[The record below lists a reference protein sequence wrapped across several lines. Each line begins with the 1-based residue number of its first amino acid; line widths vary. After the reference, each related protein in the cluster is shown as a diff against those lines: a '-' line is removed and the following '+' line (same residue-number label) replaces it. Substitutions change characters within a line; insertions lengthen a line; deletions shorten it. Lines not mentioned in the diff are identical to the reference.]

1 VKIIIL
7 GAGQVGGTLTEH
19 LADEQNDVTVVDSS
33 DAALRRLQDR
43 LDIRTVK
50 GDASRPTTLSEAGA
64 EDADM
69 LIAVTD
75 SDEVNM
81 LACSIAFTLYR
92 TPTKIC
98 RIREV
103 DYLNEDK
110 KLFQSGAIPVDVTIS
125 PEHLVTDAIHQL
137 ILNPGSLQVLDFASG
152 QIRLVAVRAVE
163 GGPIVG
169 RELQE
174 IRQHMPSVDTRVA
187 AIFRKSQNAIIP
199 EGSTVVEP
207 DDEAFFIAASENIRA
222 VTSELRKL
230 DEPYKRVMI
239 AGGGKIGASLAKR
252 LERDYQ
258 VKVLELNYDRCR
270 VLSEE
275 LEESIVLTGSAND
288 SKLLQQENIS
298 NTDVFCAL
306 TNNGES
312 NIMMSMLAK
321 RLGAKKVITL
331 ITNSAYAELVGQEID
346 IAISP
351 QQITIS
357 SLLTHVR
364 KGDISNVHSLRRG
377 AAEALEITAHGDP
390 KTSKVV
396 GRRLDE
402 LDLPPGAT
410 VGAILRGDQVII
422 AHRHVVVEED
432 DHVILFLTDP
442 SKISLVEKLFVV
454 GGSFI

>member
-1 VKIIIL
+1 M
-7 GAGQVGGTLTEH
+7 GGTLTEH

-33 DAALRRLQDR
+33 EAALRQLQDR

-50 GDASRPTTLSEAGA
+50 GDASKPSTLSDAGA

-81 LACSIAFTLYR
+81 LACTIAYTLYR

-103 DYLNEDK
+103 DYLNEDET
-110 KLFQSGAIPVDVTIS
+110 LFQSGAIPVDVTIS
-125 PEHLVTDAIHQL
+125 PERLVTDAIHQL
-137 ILNPGSLQVLDFASG
+137 ILNPGSLQVMDFASG
-152 QIRLVAVRAVE
+152 KIRLVAVKAVA

-174 IRQHMPSVDTRVA
+174 IREHMPNVDTRVA
-187 AIFRKSQNAIIP
+187 AIFRKSQSAIIP

-275 LEESIVLTGSAND
+275 LEESIVLNGSAND
-288 SKLLQQENIS
+288 SKLMQQENIS

-364 KGDISNVHSLRRG
+364 KGDISAVHSLRRG

-402 LDLPPGAT
+402 LDLPPGTT

-454 GGSFI
+454 GGSFIQ

>member
-1 VKIIIL
+1 MNIIIL
-7 GAGQVGGTLTEH
+7 GAGQVGGSLTEH
-19 LADEQNDVTVVDSS
+19 LTDEKNDVTVVDSS
-33 DAALRRLQDR
+33 ETALRQLQDR

-50 GDASRPTTLSEAGA
+50 GDASKPTTLAEAGA
-64 EDADM
+64 ERADM

-81 LACSIAFTLYR
+81 LACSIAFTLYG

-103 DYLNEDK
+103 DYLKEEK
-110 KLFQSGAIPVDVTIS
+110 RLFQSGAIPVDVTIS
-125 PEHLVTDAIHQL
+125 PEHLVTEAIHQL
-137 ILNPGSLQVLDFASG
+137 ILNPGSLQVLDFAG
-152 QIRLVAVRAVE
+152 GKIRLVAVRAID

-174 IRQHMPSVDTRVA
+174 IREHMPSVDTRVA

-199 EGSTVVEP
+199 TGSTVVEP
-207 DDEAFFIAASENIRA
+207 EDEAFFIAASENIRA

-230 DEPYKRVMI
+230 DVPYKRVMI
-239 AGGGKIGASLAKR
+239 AGGGKIGASLAKQ
-252 LERDYQ
+252 LEANYQ
-258 VKVLELNYDRCR
+258 VKVIELNYNRCR
-270 VLSEE
+270 QLSED
-275 LEESIVLTGSAND
+275 LEESIVLNGSASD
-288 SKLLQQENIS
+288 SKFLQQENIA

-331 ITNSAYAELVGQEID
+331 ITNPAYAELVGQEID

-377 AAEALEITAHGDP
+377 AAEALEITAHGSP

-402 LDLPPGAT
+402 LDLPSGTT
-410 VGAILRGDQVII
+410 VGAILRGNGVII
-422 AHRHVVVEED
+422 AHGHVVVEED

-454 GGSFI
+454 GGSLI

>member
-1 VKIIIL
+1 MNIIIL
-7 GAGQVGGTLTEH
+7 GAGQVGGSLTEH
-19 LADEQNDVTVVDSS
+19 LTDEKNDVTVVDSS
-33 DAALRRLQDR
+33 ETALRQLQDR

-50 GDASRPTTLSEAGA
+50 GDASKPTTLAEAGA
-64 EDADM
+64 ERADM

-81 LACSIAFTLYR
+81 LACSIAFTLYG

-103 DYLNEDK
+103 DYLKEEK
-110 KLFQSGAIPVDVTIS
+110 RLFQSGAIPVDVTIS
-125 PEHLVTDAIHQL
+125 PEHLVTEAIHQL
-137 ILNPGSLQVLDFASG
+137 ILNPGSLQVLDFAG
-152 QIRLVAVRAVE
+152 GKIRLVAVRAID

-174 IRQHMPSVDTRVA
+174 IREHMPSVDTRVA

-199 EGSTVVEP
+199 TGSTVVEP
-207 DDEAFFIAASENIRA
+207 EDEAFFIAASENIRA

-230 DEPYKRVMI
+230 DAPYKRVMI
-239 AGGGKIGASLAKR
+239 AGGGKIGASLAKQ
-252 LERDYQ
+252 LEANYQ
-258 VKVLELNYDRCR
+258 VKVIELNYNRCR
-270 VLSEE
+270 QLSED
-275 LEESIVLTGSAND
+275 LEESIVLNGSASD
-288 SKLLQQENIS
+288 SKFLQQENIA

-331 ITNSAYAELVGQEID
+331 ITNPAYAELVGQEID

-377 AAEALEITAHGDP
+377 AAEALEITAHGSP

-402 LDLPPGAT
+402 LDLPSGTT
-410 VGAILRGDQVII
+410 VGAILRGNGVII
-422 AHRHVVVEED
+422 AHGHVVVEED

-454 GGSFI
+454 GGSLI

>member
-1 VKIIIL
+1 MNIIIL
-7 GAGQVGGTLTEH
+7 GAGQVGGSLTEH
-19 LADEQNDVTVVDSS
+19 LTDEKNDVTVVDSS
-33 DAALRRLQDR
+33 ETALRQLQDR

-50 GDASRPTTLSEAGA
+50 GDASKPTTLAEAGA
-64 EDADM
+64 ERADM

-81 LACSIAFTLYR
+81 LACSIAFTLYG

-103 DYLNEDK
+103 DYLKEERR
-110 KLFQSGAIPVDVTIS
+110 LFQSGAIPVDVTIS

-137 ILNPGSLQVLDFASG
+137 ILNPGSLQVLDFAG
-152 QIRLVAVRAVE
+152 GKIRLVAVRAID

-174 IRQHMPSVDTRVA
+174 IREHMPSVDTRVA

-199 EGSTVVEP
+199 TGSTVVEP
-207 DDEAFFIAASENIRA
+207 EDEAFFIAASENIRA

-230 DEPYKRVMI
+230 DAPYKRVMI
-239 AGGGKIGASLAKR
+239 AGGGKIGASLAKQ
-252 LERDYQ
+252 LEANYQ
-258 VKVLELNYDRCR
+258 VKVIELNYKPMQE
-270 VLSEE
+270 LSED
-275 LEESIVLTGSAND
+275 LEESIVLNGSASD
-288 SKLLQQENIS
+288 SKFLQQENIA

-331 ITNSAYAELVGQEID
+331 ITNPAYAELVGQEID

-377 AAEALEITAHGDP
+377 AAEALEITAHGSP

-402 LDLPPGAT
+402 LDLPSGTT
-410 VGAILRGDQVII
+410 VGAILRGSEVII

-442 SKISLVEKLFVV
+442 TKISLVEKLFVV